1 MGIIERKEREKEKRR
16 KDILDAAERVFFRQ
30 GVEKATMDDVAQE
43 AELSKATL
51 YLYFSSKEEIY
62 FAIYLRGQDKLFSMI
77 DKATKAVGNTRE
89 KLSRYMSIVVNF
101 QKKYPNYFE
110 AFFYFLTRGVQLS
123 DDNIYLK
130 QHKET
135 GRAFLNNWI
144 RLIQKGQDEG
154 FIRANLNAIP
164 VGAILWMQLIGFL
177 KIYPVLLKGLKKQYP
192 VTEEN
197 LINDYFELI
206 LSGMVQK

>member
-123 DDNIYLK
+123 DDNVYLK